1 MTLRRTPPADLPP
14 GALVAGLPLSAAF
27 AQSGETTDGDDP
39 VAANEGLLLIRE
51 DTRLQGKVRNCR
63 LLEIYGYVEG
73 EVTVERLLVHPGG
86 SFRGKAHAASAEV
99 YGNVEGTLSV
109 RDLIAIRGAGV
120 VSGNVQYG
128 RIAMESGATLSAEVR
143 NVPPAL
149 AGDFELAVF
158 RGRSVG
164 VTMQDLT
171 ALDPDDHANDLTF
184 TVSNARN
191 GYIVLADAPAV
202 RIDSFTQAD
211 LESNRVVFRHDG
223 TETSEASFDVI
234 VADRAGASS
243 GAPRTVNVTVRPV
256 R

>member
-1 MTLRRTPPADLPP
+1 MA
-14 GALVAGLPLSAAF
+14 S
-27 AQSGETTDGDDP
+27 
-39 VAANEGLLLIRE
+39 NEGLLLIRE

-86 SFRGKAHAASAEV
+86 TFLGKAHAGNAEV
-99 YGNVEGTLSV
+99 YGRVEGTIFI
-109 RDLIAIRGAGV
+109 RDLIDIRGSGT

-128 RIAMESGATLSAEVR
+128 RITMESGATLSAEVR

-149 AGDFELAVF
+149 AGDLDLTVF

-164 VTMQDLT
+164 VTMEDLT
-171 ALDPDDHANDLTF
+171 ALDPDDEARDLTF
-184 TVSNARN
+184 SVTNARN

-202 RIDSFTQAD
+202 RVDSFTQAD